1 MKKTSKSVLSF
12 EKLVNLFFLFVIG
25 TISFL
30 IYFFYQIPD
39 FKWKQGLRLAI
50 FLLGLFSYESV
61 VITLITYYV
70 AKAKRKIADLIE
82 SKPKL
87 VYFLIVIVLGLS
99 YLLIDTIKEKSW
111 LVFFRDIFMLGLIV
125 VGLPFVNKYF
135 EKKKNAKTKIKI
147 QTN

>member
-87 VYFLIVIVLGLS
+87 VYFLIVVVLGLS

-135 EKKKNAKTKIKI
+135 EKKKNAKTK
-147 QTN
+147 NEV

>member
-87 VYFLIVIVLGLS
+87 VYFLIVVVLGLS
-99 YLLIDTIKEKSW
+99 YLLIDTIKEKC
-111 LVFFRDIFMLGLIV
+111 
-125 VGLPFVNKYF
+125 
-135 EKKKNAKTKIKI
+135 
-147 QTN
+147 

>member
-1 MKKTSKSVLSF
+1 MKKTSKSRLSF
-12 EKLVNLFFLFVIG
+12 EKLVNLFFLFIIG
-25 TISFL
+25 NISFL

-70 AKAKRKIADLIE
+70 AKAKRKIAELIE
-82 SKPKL
+82 SKPKI
-87 VYFLIVIVLGLS
+87 VYFLIIVVLGLS
-99 YLLIDTIKEKSW
+99 YLIIDTIKEKSW

-135 EKKKNAKTKIKI
+135 EKKKNAKTKNKI